1 MANFEWFPWEG
12 GTAMAGPACLAITL
26 AIVVGAKGVA
36 LIPLSEYAVRVL
48 ATRHNFTAF
57 SGRSERRKRAE
68 KKAHKR
74 PKSKEGPK
82 KLKEQAE
89 RTDRTG

>member
-1 MANFEWFPWEG
+1 
-12 GTAMAGPACLAITL
+12 MAGPACLAITL

-82 KLKEQAE
+82 KAE
-89 RTDRTG
+89 RTGRKNRQNRLRKQLEVKKTG